1 MSDIKMNIWDREF
14 VLDVTYDCYS
24 DEEISQK
31 QKDAI
36 EKFPSAENEITKA
49 LVKVK
54 EYCLNQNKKEIGED
68 NISNIFKYVVPKY
81 LFVPRDDKNRLVAI
95 MCKYKYDAES
105 GLAIVF
111 RNEKLAQIGKQDIV
125 L

>member
-14 VLDVTYDCYS
+14 ELDITYDCYS
-24 DEEISQK
+24 DEEITQK

-36 EKFPSAENEITKA
+36 DKFLSAENEITKA
-49 LVKVK
+49 LEKVK
-54 EYCLNQNKKEIGED
+54 AYCLNLNKKEIGED

-81 LFVPRDDKNRLVAI
+81 LFVPRDDINRVVAI

-111 RNEKLAQIGKQDIV
+111 RNEKFAQIGRQDIV

>member
-1 MSDIKMNIWDREF
+1 MNIWDREF
-14 VLDVTYDCYS
+14 ELDITYDCYS
-24 DEEISQK
+24 DEEITQK

-36 EKFPSAENEITKA
+36 DKFLNAENEITKA
-49 LVKVK
+49 LEKVK
-54 EYCLNQNKKEIGED
+54 AYCLNLNKKVIGED

-81 LFVPRDDKNRLVAI
+81 LFVPRDDINRVVAI

-111 RNEKLAQIGKQDIV
+111 RNEKFAQIGRQDIV

>member
-1 MSDIKMNIWDREF
+1 MSNIKMNIWDREF
-14 VLDVTYDCYS
+14 ELDITYDCYS
-24 DEEISQK
+24 DEEITQK

-36 EKFPSAENEITKA
+36 DKFLNAENEITKA
-49 LVKVK
+49 LEKVK
-54 EYCLNQNKKEIGED
+54 AYCLNLNKKEIGED

-81 LFVPRDDKNRLVAI
+81 LFVPRDDINRVVAI

-111 RNEKLAQIGKQDIV
+111 RNEKFAQIGRQDIV